1 MGTIFVQFADATE
14 SVIVSIFSC
23 EQDPNAHPFQ
33 GVVALDDDRLIAYM
47 AGKPGIVG
55 VE

>member
-1 MGTIFVQFADATE
+1 MGEIFVQFADETE

-23 EQDPNAHPFQ
+23 EQDPDAHPFQ
-33 GVVALDDDRLIAYM
+33 GVVAFDDDRLIAYM
-47 AGKPGIVG
+47 EGKPAIVG